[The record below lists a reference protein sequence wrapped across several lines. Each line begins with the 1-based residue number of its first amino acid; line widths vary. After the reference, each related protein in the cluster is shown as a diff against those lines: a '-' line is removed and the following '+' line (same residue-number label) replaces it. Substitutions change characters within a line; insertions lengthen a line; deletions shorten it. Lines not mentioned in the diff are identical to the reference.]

1 MHELGICDAL
11 LKMVDKIAKDEQL
24 EGIQKITV
32 EVGTLSGVVPKY
44 LEDCWVAV
52 ADGTPYMDT
61 AFSVE
66 VIEGVAKCL
75 DCGQEFAAGLNDRLL
90 CPCCGGDK
98 LVPVSG
104 RDLTLKE
111 ILAL

>member
-11 LKMVDKIAKDEQL
+11 LKMVDQIAKDEQL
-24 EGIQKITV
+24 EGINQITV

-52 ADGTPYMDT
+52 ADGTPYMG
-61 AFSVE
+61 AGFVVE
-66 VIEGVAKCL
+66 VVQGKAKCF
-75 DCGQEFAAGLNDRLL
+75 DCGTEFAVGINDRLI
-90 CPCCGGDK
+90 CPHCGGDK
-98 LVPVSG
+98 LVPISG

-111 ILAL
+111 IEAV